1 MNLIEIIF
9 LPLTPL
15 FIQVHIEDLKA
26 QMFAQLQSIYV
37 VLKK

>member
-26 QMFAQLQSIYV
+26 QMLHNYNQLYV